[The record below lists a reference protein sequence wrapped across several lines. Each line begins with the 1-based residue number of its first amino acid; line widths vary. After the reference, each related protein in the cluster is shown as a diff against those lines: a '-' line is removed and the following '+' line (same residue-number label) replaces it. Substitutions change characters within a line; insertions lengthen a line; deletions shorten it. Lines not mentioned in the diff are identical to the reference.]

1 MAFSKM
7 RLAVHHCGAG
17 TAAAAVRAGI
27 PTVPVPFVGDQYF
40 WGWQLHRVGVAT
52 PTQSLRTLTA
62 QTLGD
67 AMLQATS
74 PHMVANADR
83 LSSLVQAEDG
93 VANAITQLERWG
105 LLHKKA

>member
-1 MAFSKM
+1 M

-40 WGWQLHRVGVAT
+40 WGWQLHRIGVAT
-52 PTQSLRTLTA
+52 PTQNLRSLTA
-62 QTLGD
+62 HTLGD

-74 PHMVANADR
+74 PHMVANASR
-83 LSSLVQAEDG
+83 LGTQVRAENGVQ
-93 VANAITQLERWG
+93 NAITQLEKWNV
-105 LLHKKA
+105 L